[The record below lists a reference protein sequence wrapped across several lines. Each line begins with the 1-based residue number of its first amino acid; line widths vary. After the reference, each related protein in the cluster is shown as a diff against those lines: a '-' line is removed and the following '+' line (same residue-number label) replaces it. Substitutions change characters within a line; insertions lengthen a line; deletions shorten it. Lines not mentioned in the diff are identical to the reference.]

1 MLTVGEVL
9 GLSPGTTLLV
19 CARNSESEDEAD
31 EAFWLCDLLRCNPDN
46 ETVHVQWYTVSQMSR
61 FDPAPAAR
69 RWVKTPFQRHEVD
82 ACIVYQWVEVFAPGF
97 RAYRLTEDSVQR
109 FEDAL
114 NELAAAEAGNPS
126 SREVSAPGHGHNQHD
141 GHGGRRLARDGGT
154 TRSSSPVTSKGVN

>member
-19 CARNSESEDEAD
+19 CARNYEARD

-46 ETVHVQWYTVSQMSR
+46 DTVHVQWYTVSQMSP

-69 RWVKTPFQRHEVD
+69 RWVKTPFQREVN
-82 ACIVYQWVEVFAPGF
+82 ACIVYQSVEVFAPGF
-97 RAYRLTEDSVQR
+97 RAYRLTEDSAQR

-114 NELAAAEAGNPS
+114 NELAAEAGNPS
-126 SREVSAPGHGHNQHD
+126 SREVQAPGHGHNQRD
-141 GHGGRRLARDGGT
+141 GHGGRAGRRLARHGGT
-154 TRSSSPVTSKGVN
+154 PRTSPVTSKGVN